1 MDIQIRAKDHSHAIT
16 HLAKYYNKRSDHIVR
31 LPDSDQFIC
40 YNCVELEPVSKDIDY
55 NRVKK
60 ILDAKKKWNARIK

>member
-16 HLAKYYNKRSDHIVR
+16 HLAKYYNKRSYHIVR

-40 YNCVELEPVSKDIDY
+40 YNCVELEPVSKDVDY
-55 NRVKK
+55 IRPIKK
-60 ILDAKKKWNARIK
+60 ILDAKKK